1 MAFTGNQVARDR
13 PRYRGRWSRVLR
25 AALLLL
31 FFSGFLAP
39 DDRAQ
44 QGKPSE
50 YRVKA
55 VYLFNFGKFVQWP
68 VASQPPPTLTS
79 FPICVLGQ
87 DPFGSSLSDTIAG
100 ESIDGLRLVARQI
113 DRVENAE
120 DCRIVFVSSSEEN
133 RVINILDGLQ
143 AKPVLTVSD
152 MPEFCNRGGMIQFVL
167 DGNKVRFQVNLT
179 AAQKAHLTLSSQL
192 LKVATSVQKNP

>member
-1 MAFTGNQVARDR
+1 MPFTGNQVARGR
-13 PRYRGRWSRVLR
+13 PQYRGRWSRVLS
-25 AALLLL
+25 AALLVL

-44 QGKPSE
+44 QAKPSE

-55 VYLFNFGKFVQWP
+55 VYLYNFGKFVQWP
-68 VASQPPPTLTS
+68 RDTQASADHS
-79 FPICVLGQ
+79 FPICVVGR
-87 DPFGSSLSDTIAG
+87 DPFGSTLSDIVAG
-100 ESIDGLRLVARQI
+100 ESINNLRLVTREI
-113 DRVENAE
+113 ERVENAA
-120 DCRIVFVSSSEEN
+120 DCRILFISSSEEN

-152 MPEFCNRGGMIQFVL
+152 MPDFVNRGGMIQFVL
-167 DGNKVRFQVNLT
+167 DGDKVRFEVNLT